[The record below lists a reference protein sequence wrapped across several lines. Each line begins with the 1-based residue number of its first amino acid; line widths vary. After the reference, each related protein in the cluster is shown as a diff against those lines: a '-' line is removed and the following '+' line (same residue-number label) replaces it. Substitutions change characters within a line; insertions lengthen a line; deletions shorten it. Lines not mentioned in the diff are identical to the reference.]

1 MTFVVD
7 ASVAVA
13 WVFEDERTPETDRW
27 LDLLTATR
35 AVVPAHWSL
44 EVANVIIR
52 GARAKRIAA
61 RSVRETLALLGAL
74 PLQVDDATADAA
86 LARTAE
92 VAMRY
97 GLTTYDAAYLELAE
111 RLALPLATRDRALGR
126 AARSAGVALLE

>member
-111 RLALPLATRDRALGR
+111 RLALPL
-126 AARSAGVALLE
+126 E